1 MAVTMAH
8 DTAAM
13 AVAATAA
20 GARADPAVPVPATA
34 NVAPS
39 AMAQPLVRTRPRTE
53 ADLVSHFNIRELNS
67 FQRGGFGFGLG
78 RTSSRGKRGGRGGR
92 RGAAGS
98 ATPGGPAEWS
108 SALGR
113 LVARTT
119 LNGGSPSGGP
129 LLPDGRGVLR
139 AATSPVVGSP
149 LTSPSRHAPFGTPP
163 RPAAFGTPTRHSS
176 ARHTP
181 VRAAGATSSAF
192 ALEPDLEQFN
202 INPYGSFLSANA
214 TAKLLAAVP
223 APTTIASPK
232 TGKLRRSNRS
242 RRPPAAALA
251 GVANAAPGKATPGI
265 AAPAP
270 AGKARRAKRSQK
282 VHASRYRR
290 SAARDHDGHGA
301 LEAPAPQALAQ
312 PETAPDVAVIY
323 HESPKPPPGGR
334 RHGRRTRRR
343 SPRPDGGRIAP
354 AASRAGVRSK
364 GAGLGRGRQHGRQGR
379 DDHTAHADLA
389 ATPPRQ
395 PVVRRRFSPPPV
407 AGPDVLT
414 QPKPWH
420 PPQDAGPDGRPPVP

>member
-1 MAVTMAH
+1 
-8 DTAAM
+8 
-13 AVAATAA
+13 
-20 GARADPAVPVPATA
+20 
-34 NVAPS
+34 
-39 AMAQPLVRTRPRTE
+39 MAQPLVRTRPRTE

-78 RTSSRGKRGGRGGR
+78 RTSSRGKRAGRSGR
-92 RGAAGS
+92 RGAAGAAS
-98 ATPGGPAEWS
+98 PGGAAEWS

-119 LNGGSPSGGP
+119 LNGGSPAGGP

-139 AATSPVVGSP
+139 AAASPVVGSP

-181 VRAAGATSSAF
+181 VRAAGAASSAF

-223 APTTIASPK
+223 APTATASPK

-242 RRPPAAALA
+242 RRPPPAALA
-251 GVANAAPGKATPGI
+251 GVASAAPGV

-282 VHASRYRR
+282 AHPSRYRR
-290 SAARDHDGHGA
+290 SAERDRDGLGA
-301 LEAPAPQALAQ
+301 LAAPAPALPPVLAL
-312 PETAPDVAVIY
+312 PETAADVAATY
-323 HESPKPPPGGR
+323 HESPKPPAGGR

-343 SPRPDGGRIAP
+343 SPRPDGERVAP
-354 AASRAGVRSK
+354 AAGRGGARSN
-364 GAGLGRGRQHGRQGR
+364 GAGRGRGRPRGPQGR
-379 DDHTAHADLA
+379 GAHADLA

-407 AGPDVLT
+407 AGPDVVA
-414 QPKPWH
+414 PPAPWH
-420 PPQDAGPDGRPPVP
+420 PPHDAALDGRPPVP